1 MLMVPLDL
9 ISSSVRKVPLLADAS
24 AGSVV
29 FAPQPASREA
39 ATVRL
44 RKTAPIF
51 LIKFFMEIPLFLIK
65 FRESKHKKCRGFNQL
80 PGKWRYDIP
89 SEKSRFRCSKM
100 YTNAP
105 RHTDMPGRYA
115 FDNKTV
121 LHKN

>member
-51 LIKFFMEIPLFLIK
+51 LIRFFIKKSSLFVKINK
-65 FRESKHKKCRGFNQL
+65 FRESKHKK
-80 PGKWRYDIP
+80 
-89 SEKSRFRCSKM
+89 
-100 YTNAP
+100 
-105 RHTDMPGRYA
+105 MPGLLVA
-115 FDNKTV
+115 PGQTA
-121 LHKN
+121 L

>member
-9 ISSSVRKVPLLADAS
+9 ISSSVRKVPSLADAS

-51 LIKFFMEIPLFLIK
+51 LIKFFMENSSF
-65 FRESKHKKCRGFNQL
+65 
-80 PGKWRYDIP
+80 
-89 SEKSRFRCSKM
+89 
-100 YTNAP
+100 
-105 RHTDMPGRYA
+105 
-115 FDNKTV
+115 FD
-121 LHKN
+121 